1 MSSVSSVD
9 KNLKVETNIKKEGL
23 KFYDIKETPF
33 KVYGVIYE
41 DGTYRRIPQKVA
53 CSVSKNVALLNRNT
67 AGGRV
72 RFKTDSSFVVIK
84 SKGETGKLPH
94 MALVGVAGF
103 DLYVEK
109 VHTAT
114 FMPPNDTTWGFESIA
129 EFGREKKMREITIN
143 FPLYSCVEELY
154 IGLDEKAALEAP
166 KEYTIT
172 KPVVFYG
179 SSITQGGCASRPGTC
194 YQGYVSRKFDCDYIN
209 LGFSGNAKAEDEI
222 AEYIANLDMSLFV
235 YDYDHNAP
243 TVEHLEKTHERMFK
257 IIREKNPDLPI
268 IMMPRPKYDI
278 SVTEDLRAQV
288 IMKTYNNAKEA
299 GDNNVYFISSKELC
313 ELCGDE
319 GTVDRCHPTD
329 AGFLSMAKA
338 VCDCIEKNK
347 LL

>member
-1 MSSVSSVD
+1 MSSIASVD
-9 KNLKVETNIKKEGL
+9 KNLKVETNIKKDGL
-23 KFYDIKETPF
+23 KFYDVKDEPF

-41 DGTYRRIPQKVA
+41 NGTFRRIPQAVA
-53 CSVSKNVALLNRNT
+53 DSVSAGVALLNRNT

-72 RFKTDSSFVVIK
+72 RFRTDSPYVVIK

-103 DLYVEK
+103 DLYHEND
-109 VHTAT
+109 HIAT

-154 IGLDEKAALEAP
+154 VGLDENATVEAP
-166 KEYTIT
+166 TEYKIT
-172 KPVVFYG
+172 KPVVYYG

-194 YQGYVSRKFDCDYIN
+194 YQGYITRKFDCDYIN
-209 LGFSGNAKAEDEI
+209 LGFSGNGKAEDEI
-222 AEYIANLDMSLFV
+222 AEYIAGLDMSLFV

-243 TVEHLEKTHERMFK
+243 TLEHLEKTHERMFK
-257 IIREKNPDLPI
+257 IIRQKNPDLPI

-278 SVTEDLRAQV
+278 DSFEDKRSQV
-288 IMKTYNNAKEA
+288 ILRTYNNAKES
-299 GDNNVYFISSKELC
+299 GDKNVYFISSKELC
-313 ELCGDE
+313 ALCAND

-338 VCDCIEKNK
+338 VIDCIEKNN